1 VNTQIE
7 SIPKL
12 IPMSDLRIHQNSVLA
27 RIAEGPVVLTQH
39 GRAAAVLVE
48 PDLWNELVQR
58 LEDLQDTLDVMRG
71 HQEMQEDPASV
82 VPWEEVRAELRAR
95 EQSRD

>member
-1 VNTQIE
+1 MSTQIE
-7 SIPKL
+7 SIPRL
-12 IPMSDLRIHQNSVLA
+12 IPISDLRIHQNSVLA
-27 RIAEGPVVLTQH
+27 RITEGPVVLTQH

-71 HQEMQEDPASV
+71 RQEMREDPASA
-82 VPWEEVRAELRAR
+82 VPWQEVRAELEAR
-95 EQSRD
+95 EQSHD